1 MVYQAI
7 SGILNL
13 ETAKD
18 PDQLVL
24 GQLSK
29 AFNMEYIGD
38 SDLYVR
44 RGSNLYRDKS
54 IFGGAIPIDITT
66 FKKRDENFYR
76 EIYFLNNGK
85 VFYVNSNAADFT
97 SQTPSLTEIKS
108 PTDTSPAFG
117 GTVSKVSFD
126 KINNILSVVFGTQDI
141 YYFDA
146 TVDRFK
152 LTPDPSAFRVT
163 LTIGNTV
170 NASLDAVYNDAGGLF
185 QLKVMDN
192 KVSGDGVLTLSTRQ
206 ISGTARP
213 SATGTLTKVS
223 GTGDSSIP
231 YTAVSYSDTF
241 EEISIY
247 KRRAVVVSNE
257 GNVYLSNSRNP
268 IIFNGA
274 TSGNLEFDVIEGFKV
289 TNFVTFKRGAVITT
303 GDEVVQRFSL
313 TTLTGYRFS
322 DDAFAEGQFK
332 AERES
337 EIHGMIGRSAVEIGN
352 VVIGLTRNG
361 FIGYTG
367 EVSDEFGLTVQ
378 NTISKPIRDQ
388 IENINFA
395 ASDQIFALADT
406 VNQRYL
412 CAVPLYQSTVA
423 NAVFV
428 YEYGKSIDPN
438 YPKWNFWTF
447 GYGNIKSLSFLVNQ
461 LYVSDEEGNVH
472 KQGVDGV
479 FLDSGN
485 SYSSR
490 IETGSIGAGTELV
503 DKVFNAIM
511 IKLKVPPIKQ
521 ELRQYV
527 KLDRTLISKVGDRPI
542 PLREIEPKVTGE
554 NLVSEDTFVDFFTLV
569 GNGKSD
575 VFNLRVD
582 HSGGQGKTAIIGL
595 SSSNGVNWG
604 VLNIILE
611 LTKSGSGKGV

>member
-24 GQLSK
+24 GQLSR

-38 SDLYVR
+38 SDIYVR
-44 RGSNLYRDKS
+44 RGGTLYRDKS
-54 IFGGAIPIDITT
+54 IFSGAIPIAVTT
-66 FKKRDENFYR
+66 FKTRDESFYR
-76 EIYFLNNGK
+76 EIYFLDNGK
-85 VFYVNSNAADFT
+85 VFYVNSNAADFA
-97 SQTPSLTEIKS
+97 SQTPALTEINS
-108 PTDTSPAFG
+108 PTNTSPAFG
-117 GTVSKVSFD
+117 GAVTRVSFD
-126 KINNILSVVFGTQDI
+126 KINNILSAVFGTQDI
-141 YYFDA
+141 CYYDG
-146 TVDRFK
+146 TVNRFK
-152 LTPDPSAFRVT
+152 LTPDPLVFRMT
-163 LTIGNTV
+163 ITIGNAV

-192 KVSGDGVLTLSTRQ
+192 KVSGDGVLALSTRQ

-213 SATGTLTKVS
+213 SASGTLTKVS

-247 KRRAVVVSNE
+247 KRRATVVSNE

-268 IIFNGA
+268 IIFDGA

-289 TNFVTFKRGAVITT
+289 TNLIPFKRGAVITT
-303 GDEVVQRFSL
+303 GDEVIQRFSL

-322 DDAFAEGQFK
+322 EDAFAEGQFK

-337 EIHGMIGRSAVEIGN
+337 EVDGMIGRSAVEIGN
-352 VVIGLTRNG
+352 TVIGLTRNG

-367 EVSDEFGLTVQ
+367 EISDEFGLTAQ
-378 NTISKPIRDQ
+378 NTLSKPIRDQ

-395 ASDQIFALADT
+395 ASSQIFAVVDT

-412 CAVPLYQSTVA
+412 CAVPLYESTVA

-438 YPKWNFWTF
+438 YPKWNIWTF
-447 GYGNIKSLSFLVNQ
+447 GFGNIKSLSVLVNK
-461 LYVSDEEGNVH
+461 LYVGDEEGNIH
-472 KQGVDGV
+472 LQGVDGV

-503 DKVFNAIM
+503 DKIFNSVM

-521 ELRQYV
+521 EIRQYV
-527 KLDRTLISKVGDRPI
+527 KLDRTLISGINGKSI
-542 PLREIEPKVTGE
+542 PLREVEPKVTGE

-569 GNGKSD
+569 GNGKSS

-595 SSSNGVNWG
+595 SSSGGVNWG
-604 VLNIILE
+604 VLNLILE
-611 LTKSGSGKGV
+611 LNKAGSGKGV